1 MKNDSTKLIRGCS
14 SGCAMGII
22 GMIVGGFIGFIFS
35 KGMDVRNRNISGFSN
50 IFDAIFDG
58 IGSLILGAF
67 IGLIIG
73 IILNYIIIRINKK
86 QQSGG

>member
-1 MKNDSTKLIRGCS
+1 MKNDSTKLIRGCG

-22 GMIVGGFIGFIFS
+22 GMFVGGFIGFISS
-35 KGMDVRNRNISGFSN
+35 KGMDVRKRNISGFSN

-73 IILNYIIIRINKK
+73 LILNYIIVRINNKS
-86 QQSGG
+86 QSGG